1 MQLTMKNILSFVCG
15 AFLLAFAVSC
25 DTKKDGISA
34 EMVTNS
40 ASADGT
46 ADVPVSEI
54 KFEKD
59 TFNFGE
65 VLEGEKVSHSFVFT
79 NTGDNDLL
87 ISNARGSC
95 GCTVP
100 EWPKEPI
107 APGKSGKIDVV
118 FNSEGKP
125 GNAIKSV
132 TVNTNT
138 EPATH
143 QLFITGF
150 VKKAEEK

>member
-1 MQLTMKNILSFVCG
+1 MRNILISIVG
-15 AFLLAFAVSC
+15 AALLAHTASC
-25 DTKKDGISA
+25 DTKKDGISSDI
-34 EMVTNS
+34 VTNT

-46 ADVPVSEI
+46 SDVPVSEI
-54 KFEKD
+54 KFDKD

-65 VLEGEKVSHSFVFT
+65 VLEGERVSHSFVFT
-79 NTGDNDLL
+79 NTGDNDLV

-107 APGKSGKIDVV
+107 SPGKSGKIDVV

-132 TVNTNT
+132 TVSTNT

-150 VKKAEEK
+150 VKKAEDK

>member
-1 MQLTMKNILSFVCG
+1 MKRTGSIILFSVLVGFVT
-15 AFLLAFAVSC
+15 SC
-25 DTKKDGISA
+25 DTKKDGITA
-34 EMVTNS
+34 NMVTNS

-79 NTGDNDLL
+79 NTGDNELL

-107 APGKSGKIDVV
+107 APGKTGKIDVV

-143 QLFITGF
+143 QLFIVGF
-150 VKKAEEK
+150 VKKAAEK

>member
-1 MQLTMKNILSFVCG
+1 MRTLIYFLFG
-15 AFLLAFAVSC
+15 ASLLALAVSC

-34 EMVTNS
+34 DMVTNS
-40 ASADGT
+40 ASADGK

-54 KFEKD
+54 KFDKD

-65 VLEGEKVSHSFVFT
+65 VLEGEKVSHSFTFT
-79 NTGDNDLL
+79 NTGDNDLV

-118 FNSEGKP
+118 FNSDGKP

-132 TVNTNT
+132 TVSTNT

>member
-1 MQLTMKNILSFVCG
+1 MRRNFSLLVG
-15 AFLLAFAVSC
+15 ASLLALIFSC
-25 DTKKDGISA
+25 DTKKDGISSD
-34 EMVTNS
+34 MVTNS
-40 ASADGT
+40 ASADGK

-54 KFEKD
+54 KFDKD

-79 NTGDNDLL
+79 NTGDNDLI

>member
-1 MQLTMKNILSFVCG
+1 
-15 AFLLAFAVSC
+15 
-25 DTKKDGISA
+25 
-34 EMVTNS
+34 
-40 ASADGT
+40 
-46 ADVPVSEI
+46 
-54 KFEKD
+54 
-59 TFNFGE
+59 
-65 VLEGEKVSHSFVFT
+65 LEGEKVSHSFTFT
-79 NTGDNDLL
+79 NTGDNDLV

-118 FNSEGKP
+118 FNSDGKP

-132 TVNTNT
+132 TVSTNT

>member
-1 MQLTMKNILSFVCG
+1 MRRNFSLLVG
-15 AFLLAFAVSC
+15 ASLLALIFSC
-25 DTKKDGISA
+25 DTKKDGISSD
-34 EMVTNS
+34 MVTNS
-40 ASADGT
+40 ASADGK

-54 KFEKD
+54 KFDKD

-79 NTGDNDLL
+79 NT

>member
-1 MQLTMKNILSFVCG
+1 MKSTLS
-15 AFLLAFAVSC
+15 LLISSIVLGFSTSC

-40 ASADGT
+40 ASADGN
-46 ADVPVSEI
+46 ADVPVSVI

-79 NTGDNDLL
+79 NTGDNDLV

-107 APGKSGKIDVV
+107 APGKTGKIDVV
-118 FNSEGKP
+118 FNSKGKP

-132 TVNTNT
+132 TVNANT
-138 EPATH
+138 EPATS
-143 QLFITGF
+143 QLFIVGF